1 MTSAVRVIQPELSLS
16 TENRFHEIPIVYK
29 KPETLLML
37 TTAQNVKTEATYQCE
52 ICGKQ
57 LKNSQKYQKHISQ
70 VHKTLEFV
78 CKICMAVFK
87 TKTNLNRHNNSHID
101 PTFGC
106 EYCKQVRALP
116 LNEF

>member
-87 TKTNLNRHNNSHID
+87 TKTNLN
-101 PTFGC
+101 
-106 EYCKQVRALP
+106 
-116 LNEF
+116 